1 MIYTGRFKDISYYQH
16 AGLIPVSI
24 AGYAPDFYK
33 GIQFKVL
40 APKYSW
46 WKEWHDKKLSVEWY
60 KSKYQ
65 ETVLNKL
72 NPKVIAYR
80 LQAFGDHVVLC
91 CYESPE
97 EFCHRQLVAD
107 WLRSAGIEVREYDR
121 VLSRA
126 LSAKRDLSI
135 DF

>member
-1 MIYTGRFKDISYYQH
+1 MIYTGRFKDISDYER

-65 ETVLNKL
+65 ETVLDKL
-72 NPKVIAYR
+72 NPKVIAHR
-80 LQAFGDHVVLC
+80 LQAFGDNIVLC
-91 CYESPE
+91 CYEKPE

-107 WLRSAGIEVREYDR
+107 WLRSAGIEVREYDKKR
-121 VLSRA
+121 FQA
-126 LSAKRDLSI
+126 LIRKRDLSL
-135 DF
+135 DL